1 MPRNVAVQRPDA
13 RIIRRGLE
21 HDIRGAARRRRGQ
34 QLDVAALGVVRVRDR
49 HAAPG
54 PVADGLDE
62 DVVAVEVHG
71 MRGGDGVV
79 DDEAVG
85 VGAEVV
91 DVPLRG
97 GGVGGVAGFGEEEG
111 GVVVVAAVG
120 AVVHGPFPDG
130 RGVGGDGDGKFLG
143 CGGDAGG
150 EGEGGGRGGEGF
162 VDAGGRVGLRGGGGD
177 RGG

>member
-1 MPRNVAVQRPDA
+1 MDTKDQ
-13 RIIRRGLE
+13 
-21 HDIRGAARRRRGQ
+21 
-34 QLDVAALGVVRVRDR
+34 
-49 HAAPG
+49 
-54 PVADGLDE
+54 
-62 DVVAVEVHG
+62 
-71 MRGGDGVV
+71 V
-79 DDEAVG
+79 DDEAVGG

-150 EGEGGGRGGEGF
+150 DGEGGGRGGEGV
-162 VDAGGRVGLRGGGGD
+162 VDAGGRVALRGGGGD